1 MKTIPALVLAAVLAV
16 GLLGGLV
23 AYQVASGPTG
33 PDPSAAAATTTTP
46 AAVRTHR
53 PRPKVRW
60 APCKPP
66 ALRQGKACVTEEV
79 RTVVV
84 PAPPAPAAPAIRPVR
99 TGGRAAPAPAAPAAD
114 GRPAAPV
121 APAHG
126 RQALPFELYKGPDNV
141 FENGP
146 VNGHDNGPDNGNN
159 GGGNGNNGGEHEDD

>member
-99 TGGRAAPAPAAPAAD
+99 TGGRAEPEHAEHED
-114 GRPAAPV
+114 D
-121 APAHG
+121 G
-126 RQALPFELYKGPDNV
+126 RQAEPVEH
-141 FENGP
+141 ENGP
-146 VNGHDNGPDNGNN
+146 ENGYENGPENGHDNGPDNGNN